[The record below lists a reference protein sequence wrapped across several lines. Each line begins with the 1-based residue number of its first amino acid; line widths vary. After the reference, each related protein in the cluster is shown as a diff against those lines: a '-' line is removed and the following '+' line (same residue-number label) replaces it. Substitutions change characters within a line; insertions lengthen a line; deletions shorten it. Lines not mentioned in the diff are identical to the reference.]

1 MKHAAWIV
9 GACLLALVGLS
20 GCDKVSDNTIE
31 PVRLVDVVKATK
43 DKGGSYLILDARDAA
58 SYDAG
63 HIPGAKRMTAA
74 QIDPKDPDPKL
85 STYKA
90 IYVYGE
96 HPNHNAAKA
105 LVKRLMIADVSSTYL
120 MDDGFVAWKAQGQPV
135 AGGQPAPAAPQ

>member
-1 MKHAAWIV
+1 MKHSAWIV
-9 GACLLALVGLS
+9 GACLPALIGLS

-31 PVRLVDVVKATK
+31 PVRLVDVAKATRA
-43 DKGGSYLILDARDAA
+43 KGDSYLILDARDAA

-63 HIPGAKRMTAA
+63 HIPGAQRMTAA
-74 QIDPKDPDPKL
+74 QIDPKDPDPRL
-85 STYKA
+85 SSYKA

-105 LVKRLMIADVSSTYL
+105 LVKRLMVAEVSSTYL

-135 AGGQPAPAAPQ
+135 VTEQPAPTSSK

>member
-1 MKHAAWIV
+1 MKHAARIV
-9 GACLLALVGLS
+9 GAFLPVLIGLS
-20 GCDKVSDNTIE
+20 GCDKISDNTIE

-43 DKGGSYLILDARDAA
+43 DNGGLYLILDARDAA
-58 SYDAG
+58 SYNAA

-74 QIDPKDPDPKL
+74 QVDPKDPDPKF

-135 AGGQPAPAAPQ
+135 ASEQPAPAGPQ